1 MQAWL
6 LTCQSWLGK
15 IPPAGISRWLFLRL
29 LGIVYLAAFVS
40 LRQQIDGLIG
50 SRGIL
55 PADRFLHAVHET
67 IGTEAYWRLPTL
79 CWLVPGDAGLHALC
93 GTGVFLSALLVLGF
107 APGPVLVGLWACYL
121 SLTGA
126 GQIFLGYQW
135 DALLLET
142 GFLAIFYAPWGLGPW
157 PRSETT
163 PSPAM
168 RWLLRWL
175 LFRLMFTSG
184 VAKFVS
190 GDPTWRDFTALEYHY
205 ETQPLPTWTSWYLHQ
220 APPWFQQLS
229 VALTFLLEIGVPVL
243 LFAGRRPRH
252 WACLGIILLQALIA
266 FSGNYGFFNLLT
278 IALCVPQLDDSIFPA
293 GLRTRMLGPR
303 VLGPPRESGANDLK
317 AFRLLLVISAAGILF
332 LLSLVPFLRAMRMME
347 RGPAWLKNTSDFVAA
362 FHIANNYGLFAVMTT
377 ERPEIIIEGSSDG
390 ETWTAYE
397 FRGKPGDVKR
407 RPEFAAPHMPRL
419 DWQMWFA
426 ALGSIRDNPWFDHF
440 LERLMEGE
448 QEVLA
453 LLESNP
459 FPARPPRFLRAT
471 LYRYRFTDAET
482 REQTGAWWQRERLGP
497 YSPLLS
503 RKEDGPS

>member
-1 MQAWL
+1 
-6 LTCQSWLGK
+6 
-15 IPPAGISRWLFLRL
+15 
-29 LGIVYLAAFVS
+29 
-40 LRQQIDGLIG
+40 
-50 SRGIL
+50 
-55 PADRFLHAVHET
+55 
-67 IGTEAYWRLPTL
+67 
-79 CWLVPGDAGLHALC
+79 
-93 GTGVFLSALLVLGF
+93 
-107 APGPVLVGLWACYL
+107 
-121 SLTGA
+121 
-126 GQIFLGYQW
+126 
-135 DALLLET
+135 
-142 GFLAIFYAPWGLGPW
+142 
-157 PRSETT
+157 
-163 PSPAM
+163 
-168 RWLLRWL
+168 
-175 LFRLMFTSG
+175 
-184 VAKFVS
+184 VAKLVS

-278 IALCVPQLDDSIFPA
+278 IALCVPQLDDSIFPV

-332 LLSLVPFLRAMRMME
+332 LLSLVPFLRATRMME

-362 FHIANNYGLFAVMTT
+362 FHVVNNYGLFAVMTT
-377 ERPEIIIEGSSDG
+377 ERPEIIIEGSNDG

-397 FRGKPGDVKR
+397 FRWKPGDVKR

-426 ALGSIRDNPWFDHF
+426 ALGSIRDNPWFYHF

-448 QEVLA
+448 KEVLA

-459 FPARPPRFLRAT
+459 FPARPPRFLRAI
-471 LYRYRFTDAET
+471 LYRYRFTDAAT